1 MRGGK
6 VKSWLAGALVALFSL
21 AASAQGF
28 PERPVRIVVPL
39 PPGGSPDTIARVLAQ
54 NLQASWN
61 QPVVVENKTG
71 GSQNIGADAV
81 AKSPPDGY
89 TWLLAPDNVFVI
101 NPYIAKATS
110 FDPLTDLVPVT
121 EVARILFLL
130 VVPSS
135 LPVNSVQE
143 LIAYAKAHP
152 GELNFGSSGSGSPQR
167 LSAELFQLM
176 AGIKMNHVPY
186 KGAAP
191 AVADL
196 LAGRIQM
203 WIGAANSLLPHIR
216 EGRLKLLGSTA
227 PQRVANLADTP
238 AVAEMLAGRIQM
250 WIGAA
255 NSLLPHIREGRLK
268 LLGSTAPQRLA
279 NLADT
284 PAVAETLPG
293 FAVDTWLG
301 IFMPAKVPADIVKKV
316 NAEVAR
322 VLGDPEV
329 KAKLAPQGIE
339 LVTHSP
345 SDLARV
351 IREDYVKWGKLIK
364 EADIRGE

>member
-1 MRGGK
+1 
-6 VKSWLAGALVALFSL
+6 VKRWLAGALVALFSL

-227 PQRVANLADTP
+227 PQR
-238 AVAEMLAGRIQM
+238 
-250 WIGAA
+250 
-255 NSLLPHIREGRLK
+255 
-268 LLGSTAPQRLA
+268 LA

>member
-1 MRGGK
+1 MKR
-6 VKSWLAGALVALFSL
+6 WLAAALVALFSVGAL
-21 AASAQGF
+21 AQSF

-152 GELNFGSSGSGSPQR
+152 GELNFGSSGNGSPQR

-196 LAGRIQM
+196 LAGRIQ
-203 WIGAANSLLPHIR
+203 L
-216 EGRLKLLGSTA
+216 
-227 PQRVANLADTP
+227 
-238 AVAEMLAGRIQM
+238 

>member
-1 MRGGK
+1 
-6 VKSWLAGALVALFSL
+6 VKRWLAAALVALFSVGAL
-21 AASAQGF
+21 AQSF

-61 QPVVVENKTG
+61 QPIVVENKTG

-227 PQRVANLADTP
+227 PQR
-238 AVAEMLAGRIQM
+238 
-250 WIGAA
+250 
-255 NSLLPHIREGRLK
+255 
-268 LLGSTAPQRLA
+268 LA

-322 VLGDPEV
+322 VLGNPEV

-345 SDLARV
+345 SDLARL